1 MLVVSEDLVLA
12 ASVHCGHGI
21 DPAQDLLQRFS
32 RPTIWP
38 PASHP
43 IQTFRQGSLYRFSD
57 GFTSLLRNLSGESLG
72 RFVLDAEGQKGILTV
87 KVELHKIIYN
97 AIWQDEL

>member
-1 MLVVSEDLVLA
+1 MLVVSEDLVLG
-12 ASVHCGHGI
+12 ASVHCGYGI

-43 IQTFRQGSLYRFSD
+43 IQTFRQGPLYRFSD
-57 GFTSLLRNLSGESLG
+57 GFTSLLRNLSGEPLG
-72 RFVLDAEGQKGILTV
+72 RFVLDAEGQEILTL
-87 KVELHKIIYN
+87 KVELHKAIYN
-97 AIWQDEL
+97 AI